1 MRKKLMMA
9 YNKSPLSIPSIGS
22 SSSRTPSPLPKDVT
36 QAIAEATAAIDESS
50 ESENETE
57 PARMFQ
63 RRVSTT
69 KNLNGSVS
77 TVPFHLNLKL
87 ELNLNLI
94 DVQLVGKREYGH
106 KVVNIFAYNTFIG
119 ILKWIMKAKP
129 YINNRNWAI
138 KSIREA
144 PKGATQIDIKSQ
156 MSHHD
161 TRQAKNAFEWI
172 YNENDTSRY

>member
-1 MRKKLMMA
+1 MMA

-106 KVVNIFAYNTFIG
+106 KVVNIFAYNKFIG
-119 ILKWIMKAKP
+119 I
-129 YINNRNWAI
+129 
-138 KSIREA
+138 
-144 PKGATQIDIKSQ
+144 PK
-156 MSHHD
+156 
-161 TRQAKNAFEWI
+161 
-172 YNENDTSRY
+172 